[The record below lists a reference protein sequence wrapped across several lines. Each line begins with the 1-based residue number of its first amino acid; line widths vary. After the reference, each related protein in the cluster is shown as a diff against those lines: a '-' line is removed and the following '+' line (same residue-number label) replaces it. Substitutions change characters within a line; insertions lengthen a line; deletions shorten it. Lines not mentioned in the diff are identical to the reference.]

1 MAIEEG
7 NSIVDII
14 SGGTTLM
21 CTPIVSCQSDENINW
36 KRMMFNGSDLNIG
49 SNETQL
55 QVEARQ
61 YGIYMCSVTSD
72 DMSVSI
78 THSLYGKS
86 IV

>member
-1 MAIEEG
+1 M
-7 NSIVDII
+7 DII
-14 SGGTTLM
+14 SRETTTLLM

-36 KRMMFNGSDLNIG
+36 EGMMFNGSDLNIR

-55 QVEARQ
+55 RVKARQ
-61 YGIYMCSVTSD
+61 YGKYTCSVTSD
-72 DMSVSI
+72 NMSVSI